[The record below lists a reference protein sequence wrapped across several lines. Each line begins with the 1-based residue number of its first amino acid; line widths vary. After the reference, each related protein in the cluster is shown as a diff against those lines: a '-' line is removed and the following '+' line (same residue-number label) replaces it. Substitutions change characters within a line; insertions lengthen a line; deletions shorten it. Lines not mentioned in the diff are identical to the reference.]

1 MPKTDY
7 RSNINIQAAALVI
20 GLALLVFKFGAYF
33 VTHSNAIFSDALE
46 SIINVVAGAFGLYS
60 LYLADKPV
68 DRDHPYGH
76 GKIELLSASFEGT
89 LIFIAGAA
97 IIVKAVYNL
106 FNPNEI
112 SSIDIGIYVTAVT
125 GLVNYL
131 MGRYM
136 EFKGKKSNSLTLMA
150 GGEHLKTDAYS
161 SIGLIL
167 GLVLIIVTGWKSIDN
182 ILAIAFGVLIIYS
195 GIKILRKSV
204 GGIMDEADEDLIGEV
219 IEVLNDKRKE
229 NWIDVHNLRCIRYGP
244 RLHIDCHVTVP
255 WYYNTI
261 EAHDVIEEVTAS
273 IDEEAESY
281 IEMFI
286 HADPCQAFS
295 CRICQLDCDQRRKGF
310 EEKLEWTV
318 TNVMKNEK
326 HR

>member
-1 MPKTDY
+1 MQKTNY
-7 RSNINIQAAALVI
+7 RSNITVQAVALSVGLVLLFAKFAAYYL
-20 GLALLVFKFGAYF
+20 
-33 VTHSNAIFSDALE
+33 TNSNSILSDALE
-46 SIINVVAGAFGLYS
+46 SIINVVAGGFGMYS
-60 LYLADKPV
+60 LFLASKPV
-68 DRDHPYGH
+68 DEDHPYGH

-89 LIFIAGAA
+89 LIFIAGAV
-97 IIVKAVYNL
+97 IIVKAL
-106 FNPNEI
+106 FALIHPNDI
-112 SSIDIGIYVTAVT
+112 SSLDIGIYITAFA
-125 GLVNYL
+125 GAVNYL
-131 MGRYM
+131 MGWFM
-136 EFKGKKSNSLTLMA
+136 EVKGKASNSMTLSA

-167 GLVLIIVTGWKSIDN
+167 GLLLITVTGWQAADN
-182 ILAIAFGVLIIYS
+182 WIAIIFGLIIIYS

-219 IEVLNDKRKE
+219 IDILNEKRKDH
-229 NWIDVHNLRCIRYGP
+229 WIDIHNLRCIRYGP

-261 EAHDVIEEVTAS
+261 EAHDVIEEIQEA
-273 IDEEAESY
+273 IDEDAESY

-295 CRICQLDCDQRRKGF
+295 CRICPLECSKRRKGF
-310 EEKLEWTV
+310 EEKIAWDIK
-318 TNVMKNEK
+318 NVMKNEK

>member
-1 MPKTDY
+1 MV
-7 RSNINIQAAALVI
+7 IQAVALTI
-20 GLALLVFKFGAYF
+20 GLGLMGFKFGAYF
-33 VTHSNAIFSDALE
+33 VTNSNAIFSDALE

-76 GKIELLSASFEGT
+76 GKIELLSASFEGS
-89 LIFIAGAA
+89 LIFIAGAF
-97 IIVKAVYNL
+97 IIVKAIYN
-106 FNPNEI
+106 FFQPHTI
-112 SSIDIGIYVTAVT
+112 TSIDIGIYITAFA
-125 GLVNYL
+125 GIVNFL
-131 MGRYM
+131 MGWYM
-136 EFKGKKSNSLTLMA
+136 EFRGKKSNSLTLIA

-161 SIGLIL
+161 SVGLIL
-167 GLVLIIVTGWKSIDN
+167 GLMLIVLTDWQNVDN
-182 ILAIAFGVLIIYS
+182 IIAVVFGVLIIYS

-204 GGIMDEADEDLIGEV
+204 GGIMDEADEDLIAEV
-219 IEVLNDKRKE
+219 IEVLEEKRKDD
-229 NWIDVHNLRCIRYGP
+229 WIDVHNLRCIRYGP

-261 EAHDVIEEVTAS
+261 EAHDVIEAVTES
-273 IDEEAESY
+273 IDEEAESE

-295 CRICQLDCDQRRKGF
+295 CRICQLDCEKRRQGF
-310 EEKLEWTV
+310 EEKLEWV
-318 TNVMKNEK
+318 VNNVMKNEK